1 MIVKVISVSKVYEG
15 HGNKPHIINAVE
27 NVSIDINEGSYTLIF
42 GPTGSG
48 KTTLLS
54 LIAGII
60 YPTDGEIVF
69 HNIHLSSS
77 NDSKIS
83 LFRERYIG
91 YIPQNTLFIKELT
104 VLENILS
111 PNSFLKRRMRKL
123 KSYAF
128 ELLER
133 LKLSE
138 KAQAR
143 PFELSG
149 GEVKKAMVIRAL
161 VKKPMFI
168 LADEPCSELDKES
181 TKEVINLFNEEHER
195 GSAVIIAS
203 HNPMQFKKRV
213 DLYTMVRGQIIEYK
227 KGGKN

>member
-1 MIVKVISVSKVYEG
+1 LIVKVISVSKVYEG

-27 NVSIDINEGSYTLIF
+27 NVSIDINEGSYTLIY

-83 LFRERYIG
+83 LFRERHIG
-91 YIPQNTLFIKELT
+91 YILQNTLFIKELT

-133 LKLSE
+133 
-138 KAQAR
+138 
-143 PFELSG
+143 
-149 GEVKKAMVIRAL
+149 VK
-161 VKKPMFI
+161 
-168 LADEPCSELDKES
+168 
-181 TKEVINLFNEEHER
+181 
-195 GSAVIIAS
+195 
-203 HNPMQFKKRV
+203 
-213 DLYTMVRGQIIEYK
+213 
-227 KGGKN
+227 

>member
-1 MIVKVISVSKVYEG
+1 MTVKVISVSKIYEG
-15 HGNKPHIINAVE
+15 YGNKSHIINAVK

-60 YPTDGEIVF
+60 NPTEGEIVF
-69 HNIHLSSS
+69 HDIHLSSS

-111 PNSFLKRRMRKL
+111 PNSFLKKPMRKL
-123 KSYAF
+123 KSFAF

-149 GEVKKAMVIRAL
+149 GEMKKAMVIRAL

-168 LADEPCSELDKES
+168 LADEPCSEFDKES
-181 TKEVINLFNEEHER
+181 TEEVISLFDEAHKR
-195 GSAVIIAS
+195 GSAVMIAS
-203 HNPMQFKKRV
+203 HNPMKFKKRV
-213 DLYTMVRGQIIEYK
+213 DFYTMARGQITEYK
-227 KGGKN
+227 EGR